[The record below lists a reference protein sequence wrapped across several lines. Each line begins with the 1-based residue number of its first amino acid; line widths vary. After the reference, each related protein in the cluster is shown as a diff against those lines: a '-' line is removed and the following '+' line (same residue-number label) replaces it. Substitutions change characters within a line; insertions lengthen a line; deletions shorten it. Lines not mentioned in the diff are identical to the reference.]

1 MHWICPLQSPQPTNF
16 GTQLGLFLGSPD
28 LLLPRHG
35 VARMA
40 SAEVVCMVFPAVM
53 MDLRLGNGHGVGD
66 SLEAVE
72 IGYFFQSPTYI
83 VYITCMSCQ
92 GFGLSFPSI
101 GVSENMASHDIP
113 NPVVSNFPEIT
124 VIYRSY
130 FWVINNIL
138 DT

>member
-1 MHWICPLQSPQPTNF
+1 
-16 GTQLGLFLGSPD
+16 
-28 LLLPRHG
+28 
-35 VARMA
+35 MA